1 MGVVHVSP
9 EDMEAVSAKLTA
21 GSGEIDAKLLELHR
35 EVQDM
40 ATVFQGQAAEAFQGL
55 FERWNSSGKE
65 LNEALSG
72 IAEMLNRAA
81 GVYRDTDTQIASQF
95 NQ

>member
-9 EDMEAVSAKLTA
+9 EEMEAVSAKLMA
-21 GSGEIDAKLLELHR
+21 GSGEIDAKLLELR
-35 EVQDM
+35 GEVQGM
-40 ATVFQGQAAEAFQGL
+40 ADIFQGQAADSFQRL
-55 FERWNSSGKE
+55 YENWNQSGNS

-72 IAEMLNRAA
+72 ISEMLKKAA
-81 GVYRDTDTQIASQF
+81 EIYRDTDTQIASQF